1 MPQAAATATE
11 VVPAGSILLPQL
23 SRAAA
28 RRCRHSDEPKPV
40 RSGSL
45 SRTQEAFLLS
55 VEIWESGMGS
65 NLPARGDMRIR
76 FLVLAGFVAATA
88 LSVLP
93 GMRSAAAAVGGG
105 ADKKSTEAKSLLGSY
120 LAGRVARGQNDTDVA
135 ALYYRQALDRDPG
148 NEVLVEQSF
157 LMELTEGNWPR
168 AETLAR
174 ELAQSQ
180 PTNRTAR
187 SFMGLV
193 EFKAKHYEAADEH
206 FKAASANPI
215 GELTST
221 LARAWLYLAQ
231 DKAQE
236 ALAALDSPRQPE
248 WAQYYM
254 RYHKALIADVAER
267 HAEARAAYERIPKN
281 DQRTLRIALAYARHA
296 ANSGDAK
303 LAISVLKGHFDRA
316 KSEGHPTALAL
327 QEEIEA
333 GGRPALLV
341 TTPVEGM
348 AEAFYGLGEAL
359 AGEGGVSVGAVY
371 LQFALYLTPDFPFA
385 LASLAN
391 AYETTKRYEAA
402 LAVYDRIPK
411 GTPLQLSIDIRKA
424 LNLNQLERVDE
435 AQKLLDQVAAEYPQ
449 DVRPLD
455 ALGNIMRSHKRF
467 GEAAEYYT
475 RAIALIGKPEPKHWS
490 YFYSRGTSYERLKKW
505 PLAEADLQL
514 ALKLR
519 PEEALVLNYLGYS
532 WIDQNHNLK
541 QGLALIEKAVRQK
554 PDDGYIVDSLGWA
567 YYRLGNFKEAAKHLE
582 RAVELRPEDPVL
594 NDHLGDAYWR
604 VGREREARFQ
614 WDQALTL
621 KPEPEDAEKIK
632 KKLQKG
638 LLTPAQARQAKR
650 TKEAQGTDPAKK
662 RTSVNPAPN
671 NPFFQ

>member
-1 MPQAAATATE
+1 MRT
-11 VVPAGSILLPQL
+11 
-23 SRAAA
+23 
-28 RRCRHSDEPKPV
+28 RR
-40 RSGSL
+40 
-45 SRTQEAFLLS
+45 
-55 VEIWESGMGS
+55 
-65 NLPARGDMRIR
+65 
-76 FLVLAGFVAATA
+76 LVLAGFVAVAA

-93 GMRSAAAAVGGG
+93 SPRSAVAAVGDGTE
-105 ADKKSTEAKSLLGSY
+105 KKSAQAQSLLGSY

-135 ALYYRQALDRDPG
+135 AVYYRQALSRDPG

-168 AETLAR
+168 AEALAR

-180 PTNRTAR
+180 PNNRTAR

-193 EFKAKHYEAADEH
+193 EFKAQRYAAADEH
-206 FKAASANPI
+206 FKAAAANPI

-221 LARAWLYLAQ
+221 LARAWLYLA
-231 DKAQE
+231 DGKVQE
-236 ALAALDSPRQPE
+236 AMATLEAPRQPE
-248 WAQYYM
+248 WAQYYL
-254 RYHKALIADVAER
+254 RYHKGLLADVAER
-267 HAEARAAYERIPKN
+267 HAEARAAYDRIPKN
-281 DQRTLRIALAYARHA
+281 DQKTLRIALAYARHA

-303 LAISVLKGHFDRA
+303 LALSVLKGHFDRT

-333 GGRPALLV
+333 GARPELLIS
-341 TTPVEGM
+341 TPTEGM

-402 LAVYDRIPK
+402 ISVYDRMPK

-435 AQKLLDQVAAEYPQ
+435 AQKLLDEVASNNPQ

-455 ALGNIMRSHKRF
+455 ALGNIMRAHKRF
-467 GEAAEYYT
+467 DEAADYYT
-475 RAIALIGKPEPKHWS
+475 RAIALIGKPEAKHWS
-490 YFYSRGTSYERLKKW
+490 YFYSRGTCYERLKKW
-505 PLAEADLQL
+505 PLAETDLQQ
-514 ALKLR
+514 ALKLS
-519 PEEALVLNYLGYS
+519 PDQALVLNYLGYS
-532 WIDQNHNLK
+532 WIDQNRNLK

-567 YYRLGNFKEAAKHLE
+567 FYRMANFKEAAKHLE

-632 KKLQKG
+632 RKLQKG
-638 LLTPAQARQAKR
+638 LPTAAQAAKR
-650 TKEAQGTDPAKK
+650 TKEVLQSAQPGKK
-662 RTSVNPAPN
+662 RTSNSPATGS
-671 NPFFQ
+671 PFFQ